1 MVDAEFNDD
10 PEGDRLSLS
19 TTMRKTSEVLGLF
32 GKNSSNFSQF
42 WISVEL
48 VIPTLY
54 LIGDLKATD
63 RH

>member
-19 TTMRKTSEVLGLF
+19 TTKRKTSEVLGLF

-48 VIPTLY
+48 VIPT
-54 LIGDLKATD
+54 
-63 RH
+63 